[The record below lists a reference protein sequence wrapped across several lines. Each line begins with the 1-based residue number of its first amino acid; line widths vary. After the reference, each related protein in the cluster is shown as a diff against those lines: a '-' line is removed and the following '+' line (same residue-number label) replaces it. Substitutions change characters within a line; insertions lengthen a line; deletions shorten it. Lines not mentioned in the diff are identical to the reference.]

1 MGQRNGSISIYLEP
15 EVTQTWNFEGME
27 NSKIGSDIKSKYQ
40 VKYAATPLSS
50 WISVTFN
57 TLDYQINVGL
67 RLSNFETFS
76 QGYALI
82 R

>member
-1 MGQRNGSISIYLEP
+1 MIFP
-15 EVTQTWNFEGME
+15 EANLQENENENFSE
-27 NSKIGSDIKSKYQ
+27 KI
-40 VKYAATPLSS
+40 L
-50 WISVTFN
+50 F

-67 RLSNFETFS
+67 RLLISGPYS

>member
-1 MGQRNGSISIYLEP
+1 MIEQAGP
-15 EVTQTWNFEGME
+15 
-27 NSKIGSDIKSKYQ
+27 
-40 VKYAATPLSS
+40 
-50 WISVTFN
+50 

-67 RLSNFETFS
+67 RLLNFESFS